1 METAQPSKI
10 TGPAFEAMVARLM
23 GQQDTSF
30 DFTVEEIVEGF
41 AKLRLRF
48 DHRHLR
54 PGGTLAG
61 PVIFAL
67 ADTAL
72 FAAVL
77 STLGEEPMVF
87 TSDMNLHFL
96 RKPQAVDLIAECRII
111 KRGRQLVFG
120 EVLLTSDGDPRPVAH
135 VTGTYAL
142 PPEGRSSNRDG
153 SI

>member
-1 METAQPSKI
+1 MEAPRPSAITAAQ
-10 TGPAFEAMVARLM
+10 FEAMVERLM
-23 GQQDTSF
+23 GDHDPAF
-30 DFTVEEIVEGF
+30 DFAVEAISWGW
-41 AKLRLRF
+41 ARLRLRF
-48 DHRHLR
+48 DRRHLR
-54 PGGTLAG
+54 PGGTIAG

-77 STLGEEPMVF
+77 STLGLEPMVF

-96 RKPQAVDLIAECRII
+96 RKPQAVDLLAECRII

-120 EVLLTSDGDPRPVAH
+120 EVLLYSDGDARPVAH

-142 PPEGRSSNRDG
+142 PTAGGSND
-153 SI
+153 